1 MAFPEKGEVGF
12 EFEEG
17 MSWLPS
23 QLVPEALDTKAYLGL
38 EEQQLHHH
46 SRHYHDQLNPIVS
59 SSRSSL
65 SPQYISRPKGVRNWI
80 SGGHGMQAIFLESSQ
95 KPRGGTGVFLPQRA
109 GTNFHPKK
117 KPACAPVLLPDRVIQ
132 ALNLNVHALGLHI
145 SPKDRHRKRFRSG
158 HEDDIQDCLSPWNK
172 INGSKVDEQCYIISE
187 NQTNSSP
194 ELFLPKEWTY

>member
-1 MAFPEKGEVGF
+1 MECKPFSWNLPKNHVVAPAFFFHKEPAPTSTQRRNQVLTFSKILPCSDFSTFMFGEKNRSNGCNA
-12 EFEEG
+12 
-17 MSWLPS
+17 L
-23 QLVPEALDTKAYLGL
+23 ALD
-38 EEQQLHHH
+38 
-46 SRHYHDQLNPIVS
+46 I
-59 SSRSSL
+59 
-65 SPQYISRPKGVRNWI
+65 I
-80 SGGHGMQAIFLESSQ
+80 
-95 KPRGGTGVFLPQRA
+95 
-109 GTNFHPKK
+109 NFQIYMSHELIHKYNERWLFGA
-117 KPACAPVLLPDRVIQ
+117 ACAPVLLPDRVIQ